1 MSPLTCPLPSP
12 STSRIRRLLPRLLM
26 KLFLHHHPIGTII
39 DRIPSPRRR
48 RSAIHAG
55 RSINSIVRKITMISS
70 ASLRIK
76 SSTRILQY
84 PFLVGIN
91 HESED
96 LRNSIIVNSRS
107 HNRQQQNIVAI
118 NGRSDD
124 IELPPSKLFIDNGSN
139 HNKQST
145 AYNLQRTISPSV
157 AGIVQVRNVRILSI
171 RVQSVRVVWNV
182 RVRSVRGRSVRV
194 RSVRVRSGRDRSLRV
209 QSV

>member
-1 MSPLTCPLPSP
+1 MSPSTCHPPSPSTSRIRRPLPRLLPHRNGEPCLHPMIRTSGRLRIQRCHRPWRLTKPRRHLRQPPRPRGGYMSPLTCPLPSP

-84 PFLVGIN
+84 PFKVGIN

-96 LRNSIIVNSRS
+96 LWIYRRVHPLFFQSRS
-107 HNRQQQNIVAI
+107 EQTV
-118 NGRSDD
+118 S
-124 IELPPSKLFIDNGSN
+124 L
-139 HNKQST
+139 ST
-145 AYNLQRTISPSV
+145 AEATIGSSKT
-157 AGIVQVRNVRILSI
+157 
-171 RVQSVRVVWNV
+171 
-182 RVRSVRGRSVRV
+182 
-194 RSVRVRSGRDRSLRV
+194 
-209 QSV
+209 